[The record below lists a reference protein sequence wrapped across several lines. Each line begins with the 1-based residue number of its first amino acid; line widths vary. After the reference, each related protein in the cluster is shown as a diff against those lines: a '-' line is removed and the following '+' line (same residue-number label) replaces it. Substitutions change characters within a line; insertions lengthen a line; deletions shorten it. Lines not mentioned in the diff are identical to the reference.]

1 MIDAIPPE
9 ILAEQLQITAHI
21 DAITA
26 RRLVKFWR
34 RLDPAKMTQ
43 EAMIDFMTGAVRQI
57 VMAYGEVAALAA
69 VDFYDM
75 VREVGGWSGKAAVA
89 NSAVPPQEQLKRIVR
104 WGIGPL
110 WEETPRPEAAL
121 GRLQGATSRLALQP
135 GRRTTYEMVKRDRV
149 RWARVPQGK
158 TCAFCLMLCS
168 RGAVYTSEVSAGQP
182 DALKFHSNCV
192 VGDTLVTGPSSELA
206 LRRWYEGEVVVI
218 RTSGG
223 NELTI
228 TPNHPVLTRRG
239 WIPAGELYVGQ
250 EIAER
255 TCSERQKRLVPD
267 EQDRPTFIEDVWCA
281 FGMNGF
287 VPVPV
292 AAQDFHGDGADTNG
306 DVHIVASDGFL
317 PSEVNLVVR
326 EPRGQVLRAGARQS
340 GTHAFSASS
349 PPPQCCLGHGPTSHS
364 LVGCGGLGQTHFGR
378 HLGGPDQ
385 TRGTAAPTVNTRIS
399 EPAGDDTPRNSILV
413 GQGKFTTTTHIL
425 FDQAIRNRAEELRRF
440 PTAGTR
446 YDPTAFETESERL
459 AVYAKLGRDLC
470 ERLAGGIAFSSIS
483 DLSRVKFEGHVYNLQ
498 TVEGWYAAND
508 IIVSNCDCII
518 VPVGPGQALP
528 AINQE
533 LQEEWREATRGQRDQ
548 IGAWN
553 EYVAAKYPGAGL
565 MSRTALK
572 TTAKRRAAHH

>member
-34 RLDPAKMTQ
+34 RLDPAKMTR
-43 EAMIDFMTGAVRQI
+43 EAMIAFMIDVVRQI

-89 NSAVPPQEQLKRIVR
+89 SSAVPPQEQLKRIVR

-135 GRRTTYEMVKRDRV
+135 GRRTTYEMIKRDRV

-168 RGAVYTSEVSAGQP
+168 RGAVYTSEASAGQP
-182 DALKFHSNCV
+182 DALKFHS
-192 VGDTLVTGPSSELA
+192 A
-206 LRRWYEGEVVVI
+206 
-218 RTSGG
+218 
-223 NELTI
+223 
-228 TPNHPVLTRRG
+228 
-239 WIPAGELYVGQ
+239 
-250 EIAER
+250 
-255 TCSERQKRLVPD
+255 
-267 EQDRPTFIEDVWCA
+267 
-281 FGMNGF
+281 
-287 VPVPV
+287 
-292 AAQDFHGDGADTNG
+292 
-306 DVHIVASDGFL
+306 
-317 PSEVNLVVR
+317 
-326 EPRGQVLRAGARQS
+326 
-340 GTHAFSASS
+340 
-349 PPPQCCLGHGPTSHS
+349 
-364 LVGCGGLGQTHFGR
+364 
-378 HLGGPDQ
+378 
-385 TRGTAAPTVNTRIS
+385 
-399 EPAGDDTPRNSILV
+399 
-413 GQGKFTTTTHIL
+413 
-425 FDQAIRNRAEELRRF
+425 
-440 PTAGTR
+440 
-446 YDPTAFETESERL
+446 
-459 AVYAKLGRDLC
+459 
-470 ERLAGGIAFSSIS
+470 
-483 DLSRVKFEGHVYNLQ
+483 
-498 TVEGWYAAND
+498 
-508 IIVSNCDCII
+508 CDCII

-572 TTAKRRAAHH
+572 TTAKTRAAHH